1 MILSILIVSLFKR
14 EEQRNALLKHLDN
27 QILEIMMNDEVE
39 ILVFPSDGNTWSIGE
54 KRNELLKSAKGDY
67 ICFVD
72 DDDFVSDDYIKLII
86 ERIKNNDVDCIGF
99 KGMFNADGRDI
110 KEFIH
115 SIKYNKYY
123 EDANYYY
130 RPPNHLNPI
139 KRDIAIKYKFPT
151 INFGEDTDWAMQI
164 CNSGELKKEHYI
176 DKVLYYYNFIS
187 NK

>member
-1 MILSILIVSLFKR
+1 MILSILISSLFSR
-14 EEQRNALLKHLDN
+14 QTRCRSLAEFIDN
-27 QILEIMMNDEVE
+27 QIEDLMLNDDIEVL
-39 ILVFPSDGNTWSIGE
+39 IFPDNKEWKVGE
-54 KRNELLKSAKGDY
+54 KRNLLLEKSIGDY

-72 DDDFVSDDYIKLII
+72 DDDWVSDDYIKLIV
-86 ERIKNNDVDCIGF
+86 EGIKNNDVDCIGF
-99 KGMFNADGRDI
+99 KGMYNADNRDI